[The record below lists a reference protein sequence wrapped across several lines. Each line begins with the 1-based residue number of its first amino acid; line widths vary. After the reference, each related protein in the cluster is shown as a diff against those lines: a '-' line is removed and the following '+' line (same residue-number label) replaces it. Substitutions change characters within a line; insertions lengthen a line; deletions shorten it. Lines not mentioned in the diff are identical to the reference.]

1 MSTSYSLDNINADNI
16 SLEKGISEI
25 MKGKV
30 LITYEVLE
38 GGFIPTSYKYYYD
51 RINNKFYIQKGT
63 NTHGCSETDL
73 IKFLNNWCL
82 EGFIYGEFIDTPD
95 SKLFELN
102 KSSKIKFD
110 NNESELIFY
119 PSGIT
124 LKFHDK
130 GNFFSISVSKQ
141 QSFNQFYINMD
152 KIREIGVSAQKIM
165 KEYGNFSHF
174 LIAGG
179 I

>member
-1 MSTSYSLDNINADNI
+1 MSPSYSLDNINADNI

-51 RINNKFYIQKGT
+51 RISNKFYTQRGN
-63 NTHGCSETDL
+63 NTHGCSEIDL
-73 IKFLNNWCL
+73 IVFLNNWCL
-82 EGFIYGEFIDTPD
+82 DGFIYGEFIDTPD

-102 KSSKIKFD
+102 KNSKVKFD
-110 NNESELIFY
+110 NNASELNFRTL
-119 PSGIT
+119 GIT

-130 GNFFSISVSKQ
+130 GDFSISVNIQ
-141 QSFNQFYINMD
+141 HSFNQFYNNID
-152 KIREIGVSAQKIM
+152 KVREIGVSAQEIM
-165 KEYGNFSHF
+165 KEYGNFSNF